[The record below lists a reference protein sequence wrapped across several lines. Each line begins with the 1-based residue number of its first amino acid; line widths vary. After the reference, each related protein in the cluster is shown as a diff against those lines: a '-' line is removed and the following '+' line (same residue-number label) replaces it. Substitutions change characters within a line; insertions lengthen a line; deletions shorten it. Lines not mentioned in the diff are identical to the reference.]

1 MIHYLLVYYV
11 TVYRMPADSYL
22 LRENDRRLEMSEIT
36 NEIKKRRTFA
46 IISHPDAGKTTLTEK
61 FLLYGGAINQAGSV
75 KGKATAKHAVSDWME
90 IEKERGISLTSSV
103 LQFNYGGYCINILD
117 TPGHQDFS
125 EDTYRTLMAADSAV
139 MVIDASKGVEAQT
152 RKLFKVCVM
161 RHIPIFTFINK
172 LDREAKDTFELLD
185 DIEKELGIA
194 TCPINWPIGSGKE
207 FKGVYDR
214 AKREVELFSDT
225 KKGTAMGE
233 VKMIPID
240 APETEELIG
249 SDAKDILAD
258 EIELL
263 DGAAAEFDQ
272 ELVDK
277 GQLSP
282 VFFGSAL
289 TNFGVETFLK
299 HFLKMTT
306 SPLPRKSDH
315 GEIDPM
321 TEKDFSAFVFK
332 IQANMNKAH
341 RDRIAF
347 MRICSGE
354 FEAGMSV
361 YHVQGGKDVRLSQP
375 QQMMASERKMIDKA
389 YGGDIIGVF
398 DPGIF
403 SIGDTLTTSKEKFAY
418 EGIPT
423 FAPEHFARVRQVDT
437 MKRKQFVK
445 GINQIAQEGAIQ
457 IFQEFN
463 TGMEEIIVGV
473 VGVLQFD
480 VLKYRLQNE
489 YNVEIRLEN
498 LPYEY
503 IRWIENEEIDMDRLS
518 GTSDMKKIM
527 DLKGRPLLLFAHEW
541 SIRMTEERNEGLI
554 LSEFGRS

>member
-1 MIHYLLVYYV
+1 VIHYLLVYYV

-90 IEKERGISLTSSV
+90 IEKERGISVTSSV
-103 LQFNYGGYCINILD
+103 LQFSYGGYCINILD

-249 SDAKDILAD
+249 ADAKDILAD

>member
-1 MIHYLLVYYV
+1 
-11 TVYRMPADSYL
+11 
-22 LRENDRRLEMSEIT
+22 MSEIT
-36 NEIKKRRTFA
+36 NEIKRRRTFA

-90 IEKERGISLTSSV
+90 IEKERGISVTSSV
-103 LQFNYGGYCINILD
+103 LQFEYDGYCINILD

-172 LDREAKDTFELLD
+172 MDREARDTFELLD

-194 TCPINWPIGSGKE
+194 TCPINWPIGSGKA

-214 AKREVELFSDT
+214 RKREIELFSDT
-225 KKGTAMGE
+225 QKGTKQGQ
-233 VKMIPID
+233 VQTVSID
-240 APETEELIG
+240 DPSVHDYINEDEQALLEE
-249 SDAKDILAD
+249 
-258 EIELL
+258 EIELI

-272 ELVDK
+272 ELVSA
-277 GQLSP
+277 GELSP

-289 TNFGVETFLK
+289 TNFGVETFLQ
-299 HFLKMTT
+299 HFLEMTT
-306 SPLPRKSDH
+306 SPLPRMSDK

-321 TEKDFSAFVFK
+321 KEPEFSAFVFK

-354 FEAGMSV
+354 FQAGMNV
-361 YHVQGGKDVRLSQP
+361 YHMQGKKEVRLSQP
-375 QQMMASERKMIDKA
+375 QQLMASERKIIDKA

-403 SIGDTLTTSKEKFAY
+403 SIGDTLTAAKERFCY

-437 MKRKQFVK
+437 MKRKQFIK
-445 GINQIAQEGAIQ
+445 GISQIAQEGAIQ
-457 IFQEFN
+457 IFQEYN

-480 VLKYRLQNE
+480 VLKYRLNNE
-489 YNVEIRLEN
+489 YNVEIRMEN

-503 IRWIENEEIDMDRLS
+503 IRWIENEDVDMSKIS
-518 GTSDMKKIM
+518 GTSDMKKIK
-527 DLKGRPLLLFAHEW
+527 DLKDRPLLLFVHEW
-541 SIRMTEERNEGLI
+541 SIRMTLERNEGLV
-554 LSEFGRS
+554 LAEFGREN